1 MNGVRLKVCG
11 ITSLPDA
18 LAAVECG
25 ASYLG
30 FNFYRP
36 SPRYIDPEEARK
48 IVLAM
53 PEGIHSV
60 GIFVNEDHPADVR
73 QIMKASGVGL
83 AQLHGDESVDYCLEV
98 GAERGI
104 KAFRAGGDLQLARIS
119 DYPVRAVLLDAFDP
133 RLYGGTGKTVD
144 WRLAATVASKVRLFL
159 AGGLN
164 PDNVA
169 EAVRMVQPFAVD
181 LNSGVETAPGIKDPG
196 KLRLLAERLELIKDD
211 N

>member
-1 MNGVRLKVCG
+1 
-11 ITSLPDA
+11 
-18 LAAVECG
+18 
-25 ASYLG
+25 
-30 FNFYRP
+30 
-36 SPRYIDPEEARK
+36 
-48 IVLAM
+48 
-53 PEGIHSV
+53 
-60 GIFVNEDHPADVR
+60 
-73 QIMKASGVGL
+73 
-83 AQLHGDESVDYCLEV
+83 
-98 GAERGI
+98 
-104 KAFRAGGDLQLARIS
+104 IS